1 VKYYFGNLWIVVAAT
16 RGVTLR
22 GIGHSALRSNPCG
35 CGCRRGDRRL
45 ALFVKLLF
53 FATAAHYRQQQ
64 FSLLCISFPT
74 FLRARIA
81 AARSGFEIFQGILS
95 KIIKD
100 FK

>member
-1 VKYYFGNLWIVVAAT
+1 LW
-16 RGVTLR
+16 LR
-22 GIGHSALRSNPCG
+22 VSARRSPLSLICQIT
-35 CGCRRGDRRL
+35 
-45 ALFVKLLF
+45 F